1 MGSIYFILFLSEF
14 ATGLVSPFFTFLFF
28 SSNSTFFPA
37 MVSDAERA
45 MAFGIF
51 LALYKFAGMI
61 CNPVFGSLSDILGRK
76 ITTVI
81 TVLGMFILA
90 VATII
95 AIILQS
101 MWTFIIGAT
110 LFSFLFATKPICTAA
125 INDISF
131 KDDNKIKNQALV
143 QFWIGLGVSIGP
155 IIGGY
160 IGDVTVLGYYYILP
174 FIILL
179 ICSSY
184 LYFHSRFLMKET
196 LRKRERSRI
205 GEQFNFD
212 PIKAIFK
219 SKLFVTLLF
228 IHVLNQLSWGTY
240 YDFIPAVA
248 KTVFDYDVKT
258 VGILMGGIGA
268 CLILTSGL
276 VIPLFPKK
284 ISGSKLIFSS
294 CFTGFIGVSIAYLAS
309 FFPSSALANILFWL
323 SALPVAGGDVVLF
336 CYLICRFSESLEK
349 KYQGTVVGFIYITG
363 FGMWSLSAPL
373 GGWLMK
379 WTLNGAL
386 LMAPFSMLILLLFL
400 KTIKKKA
407 YFMELDAK

>member
-14 ATGLVSPFFTFLFF
+14 ATGLVLPFFTFLFF

-37 MVSDAERA
+37 MTSDAERA
-45 MAFGIF
+45 MMFGIF

-61 CNPVFGSLSDILGRK
+61 CNPVFGGLSDILGRK
-76 ITTVI
+76 VTTVI
-81 TVLGMFILA
+81 TVSGMLVLA
-90 VATII
+90 VATIV

-101 MWTFIIGAT
+101 LWIFIIGAT
-110 LFSFLFATKPICTAA
+110 LFAFLFATKPVCTAA

-155 IIGGY
+155 AVGGFV
-160 IGDVTVLGYYYILP
+160 GTVTVFGYYYMLP
-174 FIILL
+174 FVILL

-196 LRKRERSRI
+196 LRKRERSRVS
-205 GEQFNFD
+205 EQFSFE

-219 SKLFVTLLF
+219 SKLLITLLV
-228 IHVLNQLSWGTY
+228 IHLLNQLSWGTY

-248 KTVFDYDVKT
+248 KTVFGYDVKT
-258 VGILMGGIGA
+258 VGILMGIVGV

-276 VIPLFPKK
+276 IIPLFSSK
-284 ISGSKLIFSS
+284 INGSKLIFTS
-294 CFTGFIGVSIAYLAS
+294 CLAGFAGVSMAYLAS
-309 FFPSSALANILFWL
+309 FFPNNNLANILFWV

-336 CYLICRFSESLEK
+336 CYLISRFSESLEK
-349 KYQGTVVGFIYITG
+349 KYQGTVIGFIYITG

-379 WTLNGAL
+379 WMLNGAL
-386 LMAPFSMLILLLFL
+386 LMAPI
-400 KTIKKKA
+400 
-407 YFMELDAK
+407 

>member
-1 MGSIYFILFLSEF
+1 M
-14 ATGLVSPFFTFLFF
+14 
-28 SSNSTFFPA
+28 
-37 MVSDAERA
+37 M
-45 MAFGIF
+45 FGIF

-61 CNPVFGSLSDILGRK
+61 CNPIFGSLSDILGRK

-81 TVLGMFILA
+81 TVSGMLILA
-90 VATII
+90 VTTIT

-101 MWTFIIGAT
+101 LWIFIIGAT
-110 LFSFLFATKPICTAA
+110 LFAFLFATKPVCTAA

-131 KDDNKIKNQALV
+131 KDDNKIRNQALV

-155 IIGGY
+155 VVGGY
-160 IGDVTVLGYYYILP
+160 VGNVTVFGYYYMLP
-174 FIILL
+174 FVILL

-184 LYFHSRFLMKET
+184 LYVHSRFLMKET
-196 LRKRERSRI
+196 LRKKERSRI
-205 GEQFNFD
+205 SEQFSFE
-212 PIKAIFK
+212 PLKAIFK
-219 SKLFVTLLF
+219 SKLLITLLL
-228 IHVLNQLSWGTY
+228 IHILNQLSWGTY

-248 KTVFDYDVKT
+248 KTVFGYDVKT
-258 VGILMGGIGA
+258 VGILMGIIGA
-268 CLILTSGL
+268 CLILISGL

-284 ISGSKLIFSS
+284 ISGSKLIFIS
-294 CFTGFIGVSIAYLAS
+294 CLTGFAGVFMAYLAS
-309 FFPSSALANILFWL
+309 FFPNNNLANVLFWL

-336 CYLICRFSESLEK
+336 CYLVSRFSESLEK

-386 LMAPFSMLILLLFL
+386 LMAPTSMFVLLLFL
-400 KTIKKKA
+400 RIIKKKTW
-407 YFMELDAK
+407 FDI